1 MAGHQYD
8 RVRYHPSADT
18 WSATSKLRLPAP
30 RVYAASA
37 TIGERVYV
45 IGGYEDSAELAHDN
59 MWAYD
64 SSTNEWTTLAP
75 LPTPLMFHEAV
86 VVDGLIWVFGGSDDY
101 GDMNLGLYV
110 YDPEVDSWSTLEG
123 PPTPRIDGAGIALD
137 GLIYY
142 FGGLST
148 ETGEYLTAAEVYDPI
163 AASWST
169 VPDLPVPLAR
179 MGVAEYEGVVYLVG
193 GTRTDWWGG
202 GTKTVLRFDPIAET
216 WKDLS
221 PTILALPAEE
231 AVHSSPSV
239 AMEGQ
244 GIFSMNGMSAGE
256 SSARME
262 LLADPALTISITSL
276 DPTHGPVVGGNEVAI
291 LGTNFYDV
299 TGVDFGSVPATGF
312 VVASPGRIVA
322 TAPAGVAGVVQVQ
335 VVSGGGSTADT
346 AADDYTYGDAA
357 GITGLSVHSGPAAGG
372 TTVVITGT
380 GFNGVIG
387 ADAVTFGGVPAA
399 SYTRDSETQITA
411 VSPPHA
417 AGPVQVQ
424 VTTAVGATPDVAADD
439 FLYFIAYN
447 VLRGV
452 DRYDTA
458 LKISKAMFPG
468 ALPLGSGLVLAPG
481 DTFQE
486 ALCGAPLA
494 SAYGG
499 PVLLT
504 PRTVL
509 TTAMKAEILRLHPQ
523 TVICIGL
530 SDTMKNKVQTAL
542 GATGTAIAIRG
553 TSVYDMS
560 YKVAKAL
567 ETKVGDLSGATAI
580 IARGDVFADAIGVS
594 PLACAQT
601 WPVILTGSGL
611 SLTFSATKAL
621 SELGIVAA
629 IKVGTYATLPV
640 GVTGLANLSG
650 ADRYATNVNV
660 AEWAVAHAGLSFFHL
675 GIVTGD
681 KFPDALAAGPYL
693 AQQRGIVLL
702 SPLLGPLPGVVAAEI
717 SGNAGE
723 VRRVSFMGMIEPVIG
738 QVKALLP

>member
-1 MAGHQYD
+1 
-8 RVRYHPSADT
+8 
-18 WSATSKLRLPAP
+18 
-30 RVYAASA
+30 
-37 TIGERVYV
+37 
-45 IGGYEDSAELAHDN
+45 
-59 MWAYD
+59 
-64 SSTNEWTTLAP
+64 
-75 LPTPLMFHEAV
+75 MFHEAV
-86 VVDGLIWVFGGSDDY
+86 VVDGLIWVFGGSDDF
-101 GDMNLGLYV
+101 GDMNPELYV

-123 PPTPRIDGAGIALD
+123 PSSPRIEGAGIALD

-148 ETGEYLTAAEVYDPI
+148 ETDDYLTTAEVYDPI
-163 AASWST
+163 ADSWST
-169 VPDLPVPLAR
+169 VPELPSPLAR
-179 MGVAEYEGVVYLVG
+179 MGVAEYEGMVYLVG
-193 GTRTDWWGG
+193 GTRTDWWEG
-202 GTKTVLRFDPIAET
+202 GTKTVLRFDPAAET

-221 PTILALPAEE
+221 PTTLALPAEA
-231 AVHSSPSV
+231 AVHSSPAV
-239 AMEGQ
+239 AVEGH
-244 GIFSMNGMSAGE
+244 GVYSMNGMHAGIA
-256 SSARME
+256 SARME
-262 LLADPALTISITSL
+262 LLADPELTITITSL
-276 DPTHGPVVGGNEVAI
+276 DPTQGPVVGGNEVAI

-312 VVASPGRIVA
+312 TVVSPGRIDA
-322 TAPAGVAGVVQVQ
+322 TAPAGAVGTVRVQ
-335 VVSGGGSTADT
+335 VVSTGGSTADT
-346 AADDYTYGDAA
+346 TADDYTYADAPS
-357 GITGLSVHSGPAAGG
+357 ITGLSVHSGSTAGG

-380 GFNGVIG
+380 GFNGVAG

-399 SYTRDSETQITA
+399 SFTRDSETQITA

-417 AGPVQVQ
+417 AGSVQVL
-424 VTTAVGATPDVAADD
+424 VTATVGSTPDVAADD
-439 FLYFIAYN
+439 FLYSIAYD

-458 LKISKAMFPG
+458 IKISQAMFPG
-468 ALPLGSGLVLAPG
+468 ALPAGSGLVLAPG
-481 DTFQE
+481 DTFPE

-504 PRTVL
+504 SRTVL
-509 TTAMKAEILRLHPQ
+509 TAAVKAEILRLHPR
-523 TVICIGL
+523 TVVCIGL

-553 TSVYDMS
+553 TNVYDMS

-601 WPVILTGSGL
+601 WPIVLTGSG
-611 SLTFSATKAL
+611 SLLGASATRIL
-621 SELGIVAA
+621 DELGIVVA
-629 IKVGTYATLPV
+629 IKVGTYAALPV

-675 GIVTGD
+675 AIATGN

-702 SPLLGPLPGVVAAEI
+702 SPLLGPLPVAVAAEI
-717 SGNAGE
+717 AGNAGD